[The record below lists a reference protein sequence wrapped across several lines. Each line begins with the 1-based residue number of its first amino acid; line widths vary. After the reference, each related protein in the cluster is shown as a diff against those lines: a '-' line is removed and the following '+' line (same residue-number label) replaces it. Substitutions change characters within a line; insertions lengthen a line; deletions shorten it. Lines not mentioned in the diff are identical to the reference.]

1 MKVKELL
8 DLLEHQPNATISF
21 DLPSGGKIPAHFHVT
36 EVGKVEKSFIDC
48 GGTFRSSKSC
58 VLQIWTADD
67 FEHRLSGSKLRQI
80 MGLASPLMDL
90 DDLPVEVEY
99 GPDVASTYSIGDAI
113 SAFGTVHFKLLGK
126 KTDCLAKERCGVP
139 DSSTTESCC

>member
-1 MKVKELL
+1 M
-8 DLLEHQPNATISF
+8 
-21 DLPSGGKIPAHFHVT
+21 
-36 EVGKVEKSFIDC
+36 
-48 GGTFRSSKSC
+48 
-58 VLQIWTADD
+58 QIWTADD

-90 DDLPVEVEY
+90 DDLSLEVEY
-99 GPDVASTYSIGDAI
+99 GQDVASTYSIGDAI
-113 SAFGTVHFKLLGK
+113 SAFGAVQFKLLGK